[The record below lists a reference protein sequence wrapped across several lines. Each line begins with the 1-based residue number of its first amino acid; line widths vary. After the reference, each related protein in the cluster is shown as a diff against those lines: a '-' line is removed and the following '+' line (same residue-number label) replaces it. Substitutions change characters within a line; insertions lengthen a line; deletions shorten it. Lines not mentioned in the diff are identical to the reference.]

1 MNEYA
6 AAWGALPLGSYAS
19 LHPQLASSIRCAA
32 QWCTHKLKYL
42 QYSAHPRPLWSG
54 RTKTYTLITTL
65 HMHRGC
71 SMWDYRRRNNLS
83 APANC
88 VYPGWQR
95 RPLTGPPQSTSE
107 PPLAPASVDPDIVDY
122 FQPRG
127 HAVFSLPDLYFS
139 SKCQFC
145 VRQWAQV
152 TVHQS
157 ENQNW
162 NVHIPIG

>member
-19 LHPQLASSIRCAA
+19 LYPQLASSIRCAA
-32 QWCTHKLKYL
+32 QWCTHKLIYL
-42 QYSAHPRPLWSG
+42 QYSAHPR

-88 VYPGWQR
+88 VYPGWRR

-127 HAVFSLPDLYFS
+127 HAVSCVQFAGLILFFKVPVLCASVGPGDCP
-139 SKCQFC
+139 SK
-145 VRQWAQV
+145 
-152 TVHQS
+152 
-157 ENQNW
+157 
-162 NVHIPIG
+162 